1 MALLSSSSSYVHQVL
16 LSSKWRK
23 GAHCHCEGASKR
35 QSFRRQALSVLVVV
49 VMLMLKVVVV
59 VAAVVAAIAGASHFW
74 GTLRLKSPQCSSA

>member
-1 MALLSSSSSYVHQVL
+1 MALLSFSSSYVHQVL
-16 LSSKWRK
+16 LSFKWRK

-49 VMLMLKVVVV
+49 VVMLMVVV
-59 VAAVVAAIAGASHFW
+59 VVAAIAGASHFW